1 MRTRTTRD
9 AAPRAGARASPPPF
23 VAAWL
28 ARCPAGARSPCP
40 AARRFAAPLSRLRSR
55 ARRGSSCVSGFSV
68 AWGLALA
75 RYHSCSLVWLLRV
88 CPDPRASVPS
98 EHDTH
103 SATHSLRVR
112 RVVAP
117 PACPRRL
124 DHTTHTP
131 RVLNLPSRM
140 SHATRSVCAR

>member
-1 MRTRTTRD
+1 MRTRTMEC
-9 AAPRAGARASPPPF
+9 AAPRAGARASPPPL

-88 CPDPRASVPS
+88 CPDPRAGVPS
-98 EHDTH
+98 EQDTH
-103 SATHSLRVR
+103 SASHSLRVR
-112 RVVAP
+112 RVSTP
-117 PACPRRL
+117 PACPRRRA
-124 DHTTHTP
+124 HTTHTP
-131 RVLNLPSRM
+131 LILNQPSRM
-140 SHATRSVCAR
+140 SPATRSVCAR